1 MSFLSKSDTFKS
13 NPKGHQIFGLLFL
26 KKTNVNKNFE
36 KWRNM
41 VTLATSRS
49 LWDFKFWIS
58 SSVSICFWMQI
69 FGRKF
74 ESKFLAA
81 RWRCCLWSPFLK
93 TVSWDQT
100 FPEPKS
106 SFSLKQNKS
115 KKAKERRVKIVNGG
129 KQKQRERERLKSYRK
144 IDKTKQR
151 LGFILGDQCPIL
163 WRLYDRKLQP
173 YSRTE

>member
-1 MSFLSKSDTFKS
+1 
-13 NPKGHQIFGLLFL
+13 
-26 KKTNVNKNFE
+26 
-36 KWRNM
+36 M

-115 KKAKERRVKIVNGG
+115 KSNSKMHPKIHWRIQFATSRNFHWLRLHFIYYWPIGYIKLSSLSVKVEWMLFLIRN
-129 KQKQRERERLKSYRK
+129 
-144 IDKTKQR
+144 
-151 LGFILGDQCPIL
+151 P
-163 WRLYDRKLQP
+163 
-173 YSRTE
+173 SRIEKGQWICSDTNSNNF